1 MEDWRIKDNKI
12 ICYNLQ
18 HKLTP
23 FKVEW
28 KDIDRAVDRIKKK
41 NKCDELEA
49 TIILKKELKLKVAE
63 HESKKK

>member
-18 HKLTP
+18 NKLTP
-23 FKVEW
+23 YKVEW
-28 KDIDRAVDRIKKK
+28 KSIEDAVARIKKK

-49 TIILKKELKLKVAE
+49 TIILKKELKQKVAE
-63 HESKKK
+63 KCK